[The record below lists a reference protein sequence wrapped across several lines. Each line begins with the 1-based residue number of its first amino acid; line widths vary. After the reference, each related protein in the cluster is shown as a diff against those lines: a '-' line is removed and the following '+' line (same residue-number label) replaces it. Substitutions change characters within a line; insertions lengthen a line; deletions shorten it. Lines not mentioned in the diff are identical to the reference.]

1 MSRLE
6 EQTAD
11 TLLAFS
17 VFNEIGIIE
26 QLSSN
31 RFQRLLPDGV
41 SLASF
46 TVLNHFVRLGKKD
59 ESPVNL
65 ARAFQVTKGA
75 MTNTLARLEALGM
88 IDVVADPDDGRA
100 KRVSVTAKG
109 VQTRDQAIAALVPD
123 LESILDEIGS
133 EVLSSALPV
142 LQRLRTFLDEN
153 R

>member
-1 MSRLE
+1 MSRLD
-6 EQTAD
+6 EQSTD

-41 SLASF
+41 SLAGF
-46 TVLNHFVRLGKKD
+46 TVLNHFVRLGKED

-75 MTNTLARLEALGM
+75 MTNTLARLESLGM
-88 IDVVADPDDGRA
+88 IAVVADPNDGRA
-100 KRVSVTAKG
+100 KRVSVTTKG
-109 VQTRDQAIAALVPD
+109 VQTRNQAIAALMPD
-123 LESILDEIGS
+123 LQKILDEINATS
-133 EVLSSALPV
+133 LANTLPV
-142 LQRLRTFLDEN
+142 LQQLRAFLDSN

>member
-1 MSRLE
+1 MSRQN

-11 TLLAFS
+11 ILLAFA

-41 SLASF
+41 SLAGFS
-46 TVLNHFVRLGKKD
+46 VLNHFVRLGKED

-88 IDVVADPDDGRA
+88 IEVIADPKDGRA

-109 VQTRDQAIAALVPD
+109 VQTRHQAIAALTPD
-123 LESILDEIGS
+123 LEKIREEVGVGS
-133 EVLSSALPV
+133 LMNALPV
-142 LQRLRTFLDEN
+142 LMRLRTFLDEN

>member
-1 MSRLE
+1 MSRQNK
-6 EQTAD
+6 QTAD

-41 SLASF
+41 SLAGF

-109 VQTRDQAIAALVPD
+109 VQTRDQAIATLAPD
-123 LESILDEIGS
+123 LEKILDEIGS
-133 EVLSSALPV
+133 EALKSALPV
-142 LQRLRTFLDEN
+142 LKHLRAFLDGN